1 MNKILIYILTL
12 FILSNCS
19 FNKNSKIWKKKEL
32 QLENKENVKII
43 LADKE
48 VNITELNPY
57 IKINLSNINFISNDN
72 YNNFGFQSYSGEFE
86 NNGSYKFSKHK
97 DNKFLDTSPSFLNN
111 GLIYYDGKG
120 SIIRFDDQKKTI
132 WKKNYYTKPEIK
144 RSPKLNFF
152 IRNDLLIVVDNISK
166 IYLIDAKNGNLIWKK
181 NNEYPFNSEIKVF
194 EDRFF
199 VVDYL
204 NTLRCFYIKDGS
216 NCWTVETEESFTISD
231 TKYSIVI
238 VEDKIIFNNSIG
250 DITAVDIS
258 SGSIIWQTPTQSSK
272 IKSEAYS
279 FKVSQ
284 LVTDKKSIFFSNNKN
299 EFYSLDVKTGT
310 LNWLNKINSDITP
323 ILYNNYIFT
332 FSNDGYFYVLQK
344 NQGNIIR
351 INHIFKYYKVKN
363 RKKIKPIGFS
373 IGKND
378 LYLSNNDGKLM
389 IIDLKTAQLK
399 NIENISRISISKPII
414 KNKKLYIVKAGSIL
428 EYN

>member
-19 FNKNSKIWKKKEL
+19 LNKNSKIWKKKEL

-72 YNNFGFQSYSGEFE
+72 HNNFGFQSYSGEFE

-132 WKKNYYTKPEIK
+132 WKINYYTKPEIK
-144 RSPKLNFF
+144 RSPNLNFF
-152 IRNDLLIVVDNISK
+152 ITNDLLIVVDNISK

-272 IKSEAYS
+272 IKSE
-279 FKVSQ
+279 
-284 LVTDKKSIFFSNNKN
+284 
-299 EFYSLDVKTGT
+299 
-310 LNWLNKINSDITP
+310 
-323 ILYNNYIFT
+323 
-332 FSNDGYFYVLQK
+332 
-344 NQGNIIR
+344 
-351 INHIFKYYKVKN
+351 
-363 RKKIKPIGFS
+363 
-373 IGKND
+373 
-378 LYLSNNDGKLM
+378 
-389 IIDLKTAQLK
+389 
-399 NIENISRISISKPII
+399 SKG
-414 KNKKLYIVKAGSIL
+414 IV
-428 EYN
+428 